1 MEDRSFPTRNSM
13 ALDNALGLLKKKKK
27 KRGTGTE
34 KAPLKT
40 PVRD

>member
-27 KRGTGTE
+27 RGTGTE